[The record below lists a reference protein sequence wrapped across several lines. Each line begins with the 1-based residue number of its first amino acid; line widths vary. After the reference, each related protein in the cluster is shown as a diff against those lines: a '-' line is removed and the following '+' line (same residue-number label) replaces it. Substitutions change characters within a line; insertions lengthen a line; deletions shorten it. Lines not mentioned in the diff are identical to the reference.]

1 MNSAAK
7 TIALNDKFAHCSL
20 NNHEQNEQSHM
31 GFGTREELPYF
42 AHREWPT
49 DRRRAGG
56 DLAHATHC
64 AKFRLIEVSIGTY
77 SFPYGH
83 AFGVDDAAISAE
95 ERSTVMLFER
105 NDRRVC
111 EAFRNGEFDYVDAA
125 GELSETDFFRA
136 IASKQVLE
144 KLAATYPSPAKK
156 HDVPLW
162 VYIAS
167 NISMRF
173 HGVHQFNAYCRY

>member
-1 MNSAAK
+1 
-7 TIALNDKFAHCSL
+7 
-20 NNHEQNEQSHM
+20 M
-31 GFGTREELPYF
+31 GFATRVELPYF

-111 EAFRNGEFDYVDAA
+111 EHSAM
-125 GELSETDFFRA
+125 
-136 IASKQVLE
+136 ASSIMSMP
-144 KLAATYPSPAKK
+144 LAS
-156 HDVPLW
+156 
-162 VYIAS
+162 
-167 NISMRF
+167 
-173 HGVHQFNAYCRY
+173 CRKRTS